1 MKKLRELVVNKKVCM
16 IIVGALVVLVGLL
29 VAMAAFGKPNSEKT
43 ASVENGAEKVVEETE
58 MIDYT
63 QEESVKIE
71 IDPAY
76 KLVWEDNFDGTELN
90 RDDWNVELHDPGW
103 VNAEWQEYVDCE
115 DNIYVKDGNLVIQP
129 IKMKVDHKDYYTS
142 GRVNTQNKHDFLYG
156 RFEAR
161 LKVPSGKGYLPA
173 FWMMPTDE
181 SFYGQWPKCG
191 EVDIME
197 VMGQSTDTL
206 HGTLHFGEPHTQKQ
220 GTYIL
225 EDGNFADEF
234 HVFACEWEP
243 GEMRFYV
250 DNELYFTEHE
260 WFTKR
265 NGFDEVTYP
274 APYDQPFYMILNVAV
289 GGSWVGYPDASTEFG
304 ENAQMVV
311 DYVRVYQ
318 KDEYDE
324 NVSEPVKEVVF
335 KEADETG
342 NYVTNSKFETEEN
355 LEDDVDWKFLLF
367 EGGKGAA
374 SISDGAI
381 HITTDNAGSV
391 EYSVQLVQP
400 NVPMENGGQYKLSF
414 EAYADEERTMITNVS
429 APDLNF
435 IRYLEDQKLTLTTE
449 PQTYEYEFFMMGDND
464 ANGRVEFNMGA
475 QSSTAAI
482 HITNVRVEKIGQVDD
497 MRELSSSLPDGNY
510 IYNSTFDRGEKRL
523 GYWTVESNCEGAEVS
538 VTNKD
543 LVRELKAEIPETVTS
558 LTDVKITQSL
568 LSLEGGKSYKL
579 SLNAYAEEEK
589 IIAIKIAGQTFE
601 VPLTKEKG
609 TYQYTVSIP
618 DGENQAQLEILL
630 GAAGTTYMDNV
641 RMYEHDKI
649 INGNFTN
656 ETVGY
661 EVFVDN
667 DAIAT
672 YLVDELS
679 EGGALGFDIFD
690 TTNEEWKIQLK
701 QKNIRLEKGKWY
713 RVSFD
718 AKTSLNR
725 EVKLELKQ
733 DGAQGEDTTAYMDAQ
748 TCALSLAYITFDH
761 TFQMTE
767 DTDENAVLS
776 ISLGAVSDRVI
787 DKKHTIFIDNITIE
801 EVEAP

>member
-1 MKKLRELVVNKKVCM
+1 MKKWKELLTNKKVSFT
-16 IIVGALVVLVGLL
+16 IVAALL
-29 VAMAAFGKPNSEKT
+29 VIVCIFVVMAVMGKTESNKAAVEAENSTQVSADITE
-43 ASVENGAEKVVEETE
+43 VETNTE
-58 MIDYT
+58 A
-63 QEESVKIE
+63 EESVEIE
-71 IDPAY
+71 MDPAY

-191 EVDIME
+191 EIDIME

-206 HGTLHFGEPHTQKQ
+206 HGTLHFGEPHSQKQ

-250 DNELYFTEHE
+250 DNELYFTEHD

-274 APYDQPFYMILNVAV
+274 APFDQPFYMILNVAV

-391 EYSVQLVQP
+391 DYSVQLVQP

-414 EAYADEERTMITNVS
+414 EAYADEERTMITNIS

-464 ANGRVEFNMGA
+464 ANGRVEFNMGC
-475 QSSTAAI
+475 QGSTASI
-482 HITNVRVEKIGQVDD
+482 HITNVRVEKIGQVED
-497 MRELSSSLPDGNY
+497 MRE
-510 IYNSTFDRGEKRL
+510 
-523 GYWTVESNCEGAEVS
+523 
-538 VTNKD
+538 
-543 LVRELKAEIPETVTS
+543 
-558 LTDVKITQSL
+558 
-568 LSLEGGKSYKL
+568 
-579 SLNAYAEEEK
+579 
-589 IIAIKIAGQTFE
+589 
-601 VPLTKEKG
+601 
-609 TYQYTVSIP
+609 
-618 DGENQAQLEILL
+618 
-630 GAAGTTYMDNV
+630 
-641 RMYEHDKI
+641 H
-649 INGNFTN
+649 
-656 ETVGY
+656 
-661 EVFVDN
+661 
-667 DAIAT
+667 
-672 YLVDELS
+672 
-679 EGGALGFDIFD
+679 
-690 TTNEEWKIQLK
+690 
-701 QKNIRLEKGKWY
+701 
-713 RVSFD
+713 
-718 AKTSLNR
+718 
-725 EVKLELKQ
+725 
-733 DGAQGEDTTAYMDAQ
+733 
-748 TCALSLAYITFDH
+748 
-761 TFQMTE
+761 
-767 DTDENAVLS
+767 
-776 ISLGAVSDRVI
+776 
-787 DKKHTIFIDNITIE
+787 
-801 EVEAP
+801 